1 MASIE
6 VEIDGVLQ
14 RVEVCEKDAS
24 ALQALRDEITRARE
38 ANGRLAD
45 EVRRLRSLPPREEK

>member
-14 RVEVCEKDAS
+14 RVEVCEKDAP
-24 ALQALRDEITRARE
+24 ALQSLRDEITRARE
-38 ANGRLAD
+38 ASGRLAD